1 MVAKKLTKEN
11 VKLNF
16 THHISGPVF
25 VAGTFNGWDTQTTP
39 MKRRRGGTW
48 QVALKLP
55 PGEHQFRYFAD
66 GQWYTDYAADGVA
79 PNGMG
84 DFNSVVHVE
93 ASKRKPR
100 SAAAKATV
108 KKIAKK
114 ITVKKKP
121 TAKKK
126 ELATADSR

>member
-1 MVAKKLTKEN
+1 MVARGRTSKSVRLQ
-11 VKLNF
+11 F
-16 THHISGPVF
+16 THDVGGPVF
-25 VAGTFNGWDTQTTP
+25 VAGTFNGWDTQATP

-48 QVALKLP
+48 QVTLKLP

-66 GQWYTDYAADGVA
+66 GQWYTDYAAAGVA

-84 DFNSVVHVE
+84 DFNSLVQVG

-100 SAAAKATV
+100 SASAKAAVKKTV
-108 KKIAKK
+108 KKIARK
-114 ITVKKKP
+114 I

-126 ELATADSR
+126 ALVTTGSR